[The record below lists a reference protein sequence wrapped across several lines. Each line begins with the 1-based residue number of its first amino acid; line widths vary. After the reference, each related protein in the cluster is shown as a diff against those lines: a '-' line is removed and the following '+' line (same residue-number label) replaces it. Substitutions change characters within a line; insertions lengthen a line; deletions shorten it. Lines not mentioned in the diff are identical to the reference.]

1 MANSENSYYLN
12 GWGRVPKEGTNLENV
27 PPPYSPPN
35 LRLSQ
40 NSLEKVNKQLVD
52 GEEICQ

>member
-35 LRLSQ
+35 PRLSQ